1 MGERETHPSSMFE
14 FFRSGLN
21 ALLVGNGG
29 GVGDELSSAECYSFA
44 AEGELYPSSHCE
56 YFFYLSN
63 LSIN

>member
-29 GVGDELSSAECYSFA
+29 GGGDELSSAEAECYSFA
-44 AEGELYPSSHCE
+44 AEGELYHRRAMAV
-56 YFFYLSN
+56 
-63 LSIN
+63 

>member
-29 GVGDELSSAECYSFA
+29 GAMNLVQLNVTVSQLRESSII
-44 AEGELYPSSHCE
+44 GVQWQCE
-56 YFFYLSN
+56 
-63 LSIN
+63 